1 MQILTP
7 FSANRK
13 PPIRIL
19 RHKFISVSLS
29 LSLSLSLWKLR
40 TLLSHFV
47 WSRSRS
53 PSFWYYAYNPVASV
67 LHVSTYYKYVYPI
80 SMKAFSSSY
89 WLGFGILGANGRCTA
104 TCRPPLP
111 ARKRWSVKNDEC
123 IDDAF
128 LWSSSSMWMSTDG
141 RKMEAIHAF
150 RLRGNLSWK
159 VLHCKFFTAH
169 VFLPKSREGWGR
181 GAPSAVLQLFS
192 FSTSHRPH

>member
-29 LSLSLSLWKLR
+29 LSLWKLR
-40 TLLSHFV
+40 NLLSHFV

-150 RLRGNLSWK
+150 RLRGEPFVESSTLQ
-159 VLHCKFFTAH
+159 VLHCSCFSPQEPRGVGPGSAKCSAST
-169 VFLPKSREGWGR
+169 VF
-181 GAPSAVLQLFS
+181 VLNFS
-192 FSTSHRPH
+192 